1 MGTVE
6 LDLLALFV
14 AVAQSESFSGAARR
28 LGVPKSSVSRGIAA
42 LEKSLGLTLLHRT
55 TRRVSLST
63 AGAALLERVAP
74 LLGELERSVV
84 DLPDL
89 EQQPSGKLRITAPVD
104 FGATVLAE
112 VVARFVARYPAVE
125 VDLAITNQTIDLI
138 ADGFDMAVRI
148 APRALKDSSLVARRL
163 GALSIQ
169 LYASPGYLAR
179 RGTPRTPKDLD
190 GHDWVVFRGL
200 RSIRLDGPGG
210 PVGVAASGRVSVDDT
225 FFTREAVRNGAGI
238 AALPTFLAEA
248 DVAAGHLARVVPRW
262 TMRSGQLWLLWPGS
276 RHLPRK
282 ACAFRDFL
290 VESLAARPLGIG

>member
-1 MGTVE
+1 MGTVD

-14 AVAQSESFSGAARR
+14 AVAQTESFSGAARR

-63 AGAALLERVAP
+63 AGTALLERVAP
-74 LLGELERSVV
+74 LLGELERSVI

-89 EQQPSGKLRITAPVD
+89 EAQPSGKLRITAPVD
-104 FGATVLAE
+104 FGATVLAD
-112 VVARFVARYPAVE
+112 VVARFVCRFPAVE

-148 APRALKDSSLVARRL
+148 ASRPLGDSALVARRL
-163 GALSIQ
+163 GTLSVQ
-169 LYASPGYLAR
+169 LFAAPSYLAR
-179 RGTPRTPKDLD
+179 RGTPRSPRDLD
-190 GHDWVVFRGL
+190 AHDWVIFRGL
-200 RSIRLDGPGG
+200 RSVKLDGPGG
-210 PVGVAASGRVSVDDT
+210 VVTVTPHGRVSVDDA
-225 FFTREAVRNGAGI
+225 FFTREAVRSGAGI

-248 DVAAGHLARVVPRW
+248 DVASGQLTRVVPRW
-262 TMRSGQLWLLWPGS
+262 TARSGALWLLWPGS

-282 ACAFRDFL
+282 AAAFRDFL
-290 VESLAARPLGIG
+290 VESLAARPLGVG